1 MSELEDIIKDP
12 NSLAFLIYKGIEGAI
27 NAAEEI
33 KIGKNIGMYNKKF
46 SNKFIEDMFELLI
59 KRYTEGSIKR
69 RIFFKAIM
77 ALSWDDVA
85 TLIYN
90 SILPLGK
97 KEDGSYKKT
106 KDAILDTL
114 KKYIGE

>member
-1 MSELEDIIKDP
+1 MSELEEIIKDP

-27 NAAEEI
+27 NAVEEI
-33 KIGKNIGMYNKKF
+33 KIGKNVGIYDKKF
-46 SNKFIEDMFELLI
+46 SNKFIEENFELLI
-59 KRYTEGSIKR
+59 KKYTEGSIKR
-69 RIFFKAIM
+69 KIFFKVLM

-90 SILPLGK
+90 SILPLGR

-106 KDAILDTL
+106 RDTILDTL
-114 KKYIGE
+114 KKYLGE